1 MEQGQ
6 ERRGFGWGMEQVVEV
21 VVVVEVDIQSREA
34 FPVRARG
41 MEDTSMV
48 IHRMLD
54 MRPVRSI
61 LLSLMRYQEGGVRP
75 VRPAALGVVVARATT
90 RLAVTTA

>member
-1 MEQGQ
+1 
-6 ERRGFGWGMEQVVEV
+6 VEV
-21 VVVVEVDIQSREA
+21 VVVGVGIRSREA
-34 FPVRARG
+34 FLAQARG

-48 IHRMLD
+48 IRRMLG

-61 LLSLMRYQEGGVRP
+61 LLSLMRYQAGGVRP
-75 VRPAALGVVVARATT
+75 VRPAVQGVVVARATT